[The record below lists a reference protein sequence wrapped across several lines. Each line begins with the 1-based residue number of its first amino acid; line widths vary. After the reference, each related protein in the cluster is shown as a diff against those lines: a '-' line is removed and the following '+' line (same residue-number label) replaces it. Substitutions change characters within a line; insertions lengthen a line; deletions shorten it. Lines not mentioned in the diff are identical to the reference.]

1 MNPNRFSTTNL
12 KVEFPLSGGIPER
25 AIRGTVEILETSSG
39 HDVAS
44 IRYTGAIK
52 NVEQRFRTGAPVK
65 ISWSNRYGKSEFVG
79 YVHHTRPEYDAD
91 QIRVEIVC
99 IGASFAFL
107 STNQRSW
114 QDVTADLVIRQLAAE
129 NGFKAI
135 TEPHPRVYKN
145 LQQEGISDWAL
156 MKRLSKDTGYPVNCN
171 GVNLVSVSRKSYAEY
186 YRPLAQSFLYHVDS
200 DAGYKFSDVFS
211 FRPSIGDYLPEMG
224 TTNAERSVTAIDPYT
239 GESLLLSGKLETGAA
254 NRAPFT
260 TPAVRV
266 SNTPSEAQAILSGNL
281 ENNRFAYQA
290 KIEMVG
296 SPEVHPEKQI
306 HLRGVP
312 NPYGGYWTVIT
323 VRHKF
328 MSSAQ
333 YTMTVNVGSDT
344 LSGDTSGPNA
354 DLSDERSS
362 SAILRRIPE
371 KLSNPLSTQ
380 PATGVV
386 NTNQVI
392 TGRTGV
398 ALQYARWYADNTA
411 A

>member
-1 MNPNRFSTTNL
+1 MNPNRTSKTNL
-12 KVEFPLSGGIPER
+12 TVEFPLSGGIPER
-25 AIRGTVEILETSSG
+25 AVRGTVEILETSSG

-91 QIRVEIVC
+91 QIRLEIVC

-114 QDVTADLVIRQLAAE
+114 QNVTADLVIRQLAAE

-135 TEPHPRVYKN
+135 TEPHPRVYAN

-156 MKRLSKDTGYPVNCN
+156 MRKLSKDTGYPVNCE
-171 GVNLVSVSRKSYAEY
+171 GVNLISVSRKSYAEY
-186 YRPLAQSFLYHVDS
+186 YRPLAQSFNYRVGHISGKSLTDIHT
-200 DAGYKFSDVFS
+200 
-211 FRPSIGDYLPEMG
+211 FRPSIGDYLPEIG
-224 TTNAERSVTAIDPYT
+224 ATNAERSVTAIDPYT

-260 TPAVRV
+260 TPAIRV
-266 SNTPSEAQAILSGNL
+266 SNTPAEAQAILSGNL

-290 KIEMVG
+290 KVEMVG
-296 SPEVHPEKQI
+296 SPEVHPERQI
-306 HLRGVP
+306 HLRGIP
-312 NPYGGYWTVIT
+312 DPYGGYWTVST

-328 MSSAQ
+328 ISSSQ

-344 LSGDTSGPNA
+344 LTGDTSAPNA
-354 DLSDERSS
+354 DLSEERSS
-362 SAILRRIPE
+362 SAVIRRIPE
-371 KLSNPLSTQ
+371 DLNNPLSTQ
-380 PATGVV
+380 HAIGVIS
-386 NTNQVI
+386 TDQVVA
-392 TGRTGV
+392 GRTGV